1 MRRNGLTKTSK
12 PRQRCDAP
20 LATPTD
26 LTQPASKDIA
36 GAMNAV
42 APISRRHF
50 LASTAMATAAV
61 WLMPRRIFAD
71 GESPVIVIR
80 NAAATATINVT
91 KLRGNVSV
99 LEGSGGNIA
108 VLTGRDGKLLVDAG
122 ITASRPRIT
131 EALEGLSSDPVK
143 HLINSHWHF
152 DHTDGNEWLHSVGAE
167 ITAHENTRKHLSV
180 TTRVEGWKFTFP
192 PAPEGA
198 LPTKLFGKELKLHLN
213 GATLVLEHYP
223 PAHTDSDIFIQF
235 PEADIIHVADTFW
248 NGHFPF
254 IDYSTGG
261 SIDGMIRAAEANVA
275 RVTEKTIVVPGHG
288 PIGNKSQLIEFR
300 DMLVSVRE
308 KVSALKKG
316 GRSLDEVLAA
326 KPTGDYDAKWGG
338 FVIDGKNFAGLV
350 YQGV

>member
-1 MRRNGLTKTSK
+1 MTMKTNPS
-12 PRQRCDAP
+12 PE
-20 LATPTD
+20 
-26 LTQPASKDIA
+26 
-36 GAMNAV
+36 V
-42 APISRRHF
+42 SRRHF
-50 LASTAMATAAV
+50 MTLSVVAATGV
-61 WLMPRRIFAD
+61 WLMPRRLFAAA
-71 GESPVIVIR
+71 ESPVLTIR
-80 NAAATATINVT
+80 NAAASAKITVT

-122 ITASRPRIT
+122 ITASRPRIN
-131 EALEGLSSDPVK
+131 EALTGISSDPVK
-143 HLINSHWHF
+143 HLINTHWHF

-180 TTRVEGWKFTFP
+180 TTRVEGWNFTFP
-192 PAPEGA
+192 PAPKGA
-198 LPTKLFGKELKLHLN
+198 LPTKVFEKDLKLHLN
-213 GATLVLEHYP
+213 GTTLALDHYP
-223 PAHTDSDIFIQF
+223 PAHTDSDIFIEF
-235 PEADIIHVADTFW
+235 TGADIIHVADTFW
-248 NGHFPF
+248 NGYFPF

-261 SIDGMIRAAEANVA
+261 SIDGMIRAAEANIA
-275 RVTEKTIVVPGHG
+275 RVSDKTIVIPGHG

-338 FVIDGKNFAGLV
+338 FVIDGKNFTGLV